1 MLQIMEVVIGWFGK
15 ASGTMENMKYNIG
28 VYELF
33 VGYFPLHV
41 YYIWLQS
48 CCCVWVTWFSIALFL
63 QINQLM
69 CAINQ

>member
-1 MLQIMEVVIGWFGK
+1 MEVVFGWFGK

-41 YYIWLQS
+41 IHMTTKLLL
-48 CCCVWVTWFSIALFL
+48 CVGNLVFHCFVFA
-63 QINQLM
+63 NQPTNV
-69 CAINQ
+69 CN

>member
-15 ASGTMENMKYNIG
+15 ASETMENMECNIG

-41 YYIWLQS
+41 YI
-48 CCCVWVTWFSIALFL
+48 
-63 QINQLM
+63 
-69 CAINQ
+69 